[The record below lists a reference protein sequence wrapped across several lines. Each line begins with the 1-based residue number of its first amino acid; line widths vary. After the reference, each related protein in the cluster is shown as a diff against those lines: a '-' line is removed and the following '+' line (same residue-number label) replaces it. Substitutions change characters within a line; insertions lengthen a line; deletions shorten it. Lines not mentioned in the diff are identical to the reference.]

1 MLESLFR
8 YSCKLK
14 ACCFILT
21 LSKLMGGG
29 WKFSKNIFSRER
41 DFWTYEDFPVLTI
54 FVNYLEFLTF
64 SCYKNTSHMVLE
76 NRSIRRAV
84 FCKNNL
90 LQDVNK
96 FYWKVSVMESLFS
109 KTVKKTPSPVFSCE
123 YVRVNI
129 FFHCFILHKN
139 QFGDVLQNRCS

>member
-21 LSKLMGGG
+21 LSKLIGGG

-54 FVNYLEFLTF
+54 FVNYLGFLTF
-64 SCYKNTSHMVLE
+64 SCYKNTSHMILE

-90 LQDVNK
+90 LQDLNK
-96 FYWKVSVMESLFS
+96 FHWKVSVMESLFS
-109 KTVKKTPSPVFSCE
+109 KTVKKDAITGVFMWICSRE
-123 YVRVNI
+123 YIFSLLHFTQESVR
-129 FFHCFILHKN
+129 
-139 QFGDVLQNRCS
+139 RCSSK